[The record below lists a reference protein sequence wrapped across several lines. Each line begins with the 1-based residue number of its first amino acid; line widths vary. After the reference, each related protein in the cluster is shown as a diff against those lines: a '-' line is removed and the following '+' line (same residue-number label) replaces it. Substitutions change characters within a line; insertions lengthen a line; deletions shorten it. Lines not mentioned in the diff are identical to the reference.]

1 MGMRVTVITEL
12 NGYRKLYRVWVQ
24 NKLSLTVIWGSYL
37 LTKYDVSF
45 IVVLKIKYISSLK
58 WGSK

>member
-24 NKLSLTVIWGSYL
+24 NKLTLTVIWGSYL

-45 IVVLKIKYISSLK
+45 IVVLKIKYI
-58 WGSK
+58 